1 MSAQA
6 IIRRYKRII
15 DILES
20 GQHPSMEDIMEYT
33 ERIGLKASKRTIE
46 RDFEAIRNDFNIEIE
61 YNKIKRGYFINKE
74 ESLSID
80 NFLRLLELV
89 ETAHIF
95 QENLKESKETLSY
108 IDFEYE
114 GIASGVEF
122 LQDVLQ
128 AIRTHHIIQ
137 FNHKSYQTGK
147 TQSYTVKPYLIKEY
161 QGRWYVI
168 GEVKDRSEFRTFG
181 MDRIDTLEI
190 LTDTFTPKK
199 NTNLKERFHDV
210 VGLTYSVGKLQKII
224 LAVKNSQ
231 IPYLNSVPLHSSQRI
246 IEEKENETFIEL
258 LFKPNYEFLQRIFMQ
273 MDTVRVIEPI
283 SLEKEI
289 KARLERMKEMYVK

>member
-95 QENLKESKETLSY
+95 QENLKESKKTLSY

-258 LFKPNYEFLQRIFMQ
+258 LLKPNYEFLQRIFMQ